1 MRLLI
6 DGYNLMHCVNLP
18 PGKPK
23 LGPDGLRRLR
33 DEFLRRLA
41 TALGPV
47 EASLTTIVF
56 DASDPL
62 ATQARQKAAQGL
74 TVLYAADAD
83 ERIEQLIDTHK
94 AHRSLTVVSSDLR
107 IRAAAKRKKATP
119 VGSEAFWV
127 SLEDRAAQARRAERA
142 RRKAGPIPMPP
153 ALSDAEVAAWE
164 AEFRDVDAMPETKEI
179 RDRQKPLLSDAE
191 VAHIAREVEAE
202 FGPSL
207 TPARKRRK

>member
-23 LGPDGLRRLR
+23 LGPDGLRKLR

-62 ATQARQKAAQGL
+62 ATQARQKASHGL
-74 TVLYAADAD
+74 TVLYATDAD
-83 ERIEQLIDTHK
+83 ERIEQLIDAHK
-94 AHRSLTVVSSDLR
+94 APKSLTVVSSDLR
-107 IRAAAKRKKATP
+107 LRAAAKRKKATP

-127 SLEDRAAQARRAERA
+127 SLEDRAAQARRAKRSK
-142 RRKAGPIPMPP
+142 RKAGPVPLPP
-153 ALSDAEVAAWE
+153 QLSDAEVAAWE
-164 AEFRDVDAMPETKEI
+164 AEFREVDAMPETKEL
-179 RDRQKPLLSDAE
+179 RDRQKLLLSDDE
-191 VAHIAREVEAE
+191 VARIAREVEAE

-207 TPARKRRK
+207 TPRRRRSR